1 LRISCDFRRNQKA
14 REREMP
20 YATTADDV
28 QLYFE
33 EAGSGTPILFIH
45 EFAADYAS
53 WEPQMRYFSRSYRCI
68 SYSAR
73 GYTPSHIPPAH
84 AYGYQHFRDDAVA
97 MLDHL
102 KIPAAH
108 LVGLSMGAYSALQ
121 VAIKAPKRALS
132 LTLAGVGSGFEKDRL
147 QGFREQCLAHAEEF
161 EKGDPDVVAKVSGMA
176 PGRIAFMIK
185 DPRGFKEFYDA
196 LAKHDAQGSAH
207 TQRGFQGGR
216 PPLYEFEAD
225 IQRVGLPTLIIVGD
239 EDDSCIEPSLYLK
252 KHIAAS
258 GLAMFPKTGHVLNL
272 EEPALFND
280 TLQRFLV
287 QAEAGRWGPRDP
299 RSVRV

>member
-1 LRISCDFRRNQKA
+1 
-14 REREMP
+14 
-20 YATTADDV
+20 
-28 QLYFE
+28 
-33 EAGSGTPILFIH
+33 
-45 EFAADYAS
+45 
-53 WEPQMRYFSRSYRCI
+53 
-68 SYSAR
+68 
-73 GYTPSHIPPAH
+73 
-84 AYGYQHFRDDAVA
+84 

-121 VAIKAPKRALS
+121 VGMKAPKRALS

-147 QGFREQCLAHAEEF
+147 KGFRDQCMAHAEEF

-196 LAKHDAQGSAH
+196 LAKHDPQGSAH

-225 IQRVGLPTLIIVGD
+225 IQRLDVPTLIIVGD

-252 KHIAAS
+252 KHIARS

-272 EEPALFND
+272 EEPALFNE